1 VNKIL
6 ILILGAVV
14 VVIIGAGIL
23 WQSNQQG
30 QFLAEPTPTSIPTL
44 VLEATPTPIGAPDTG
59 MPPTEEKSDLE
70 QIKELFAAKYNKPIE
85 EAEVSINENTG
96 THATGGVKFTGEI
109 SGAMWLA
116 YHDGEKWIL
125 VHDGQGTI
133 PCSAIEPYNFP
144 IDMVPECWDEDAGK
158 LINR

>member
-1 VNKIL
+1 VNKLL
-6 ILILGAVV
+6 ILILGAIIVV
-14 VVIIGAGIL
+14 VVGAGIL
-23 WQSNQQG
+23 WQSSKQG
-30 QFLAEPTPTSIPTL
+30 QLLAEPTPVLTPTL
-44 VLEATPTPIGAPDTG
+44 GPTATPTPIGAPDTG

-96 THATGGVKFTGEI
+96 THATGLVKFTGEI

-116 YHDGEKWIL
+116 YHDGEKWIIA
-125 VHDGQGTI
+125 HDGQGTI

-144 IDMVPECWDEDAGK
+144 TDMVSECWDEDAGE
-158 LINR
+158 LIIR

>member
-1 VNKIL
+1 MNKIL

-14 VVIIGAGIL
+14 LVIIGAGIL
-23 WQSNQQG
+23 WQSNKQG
-30 QFLAEPTPTSIPTL
+30 QFLAEPTPTLIPT
-44 VLEATPTPIGAPDTG
+44 VMPEVSPTPISAPDTG

-85 EAEVSINENTG
+85 EAEVSISKNTG

-144 IDMVPECWDEDAGK
+144 TNMVPECWDEDAGE
-158 LINR
+158 LIIR